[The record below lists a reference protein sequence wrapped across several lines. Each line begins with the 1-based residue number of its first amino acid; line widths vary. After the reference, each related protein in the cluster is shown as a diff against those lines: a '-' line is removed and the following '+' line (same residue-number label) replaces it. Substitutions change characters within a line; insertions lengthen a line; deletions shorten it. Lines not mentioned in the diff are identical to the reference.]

1 MNTLTKFAEY
11 KKQVEI
17 KGNKN
22 IKLRY
27 NLNDKNIDICDRIGI
42 LEELS
47 GIYIYIYTIIINHYV
62 FGTIMKL

>member
-17 KGNKN
+17 KGSKN

-47 GIYIYIYTIIINHYV
+47 GIYIYIQ
-62 FGTIMKL
+62 